1 MLYCNQSLLSSL
13 TIKIRWEKVGY
24 YMRQRDLTK
33 RFTKQEKS
41 WIFYD
46 WANSVY
52 ATNIMAVIF
61 PIYYAS
67 MAGDLGNK
75 WWGIGVSIASLI
87 GAIIAPTL
95 GALADFKGNKKK
107 LLFAFILIGAL
118 STAALAFFDDWK
130 WMLIG
135 YVISHIGFSGS
146 CVFYDSFLTD
156 VTTED
161 RMDRVSSW
169 GYAMGYIGGSTIPF
183 VISIA
188 VMLLNDYNAFSM
200 KFAIL
205 IVTVWWLVFSIPI
218 LKNVKQ
224 VHYVEVPPS
233 ELAKHAFKNLW
244 DTMKRC
250 VNNKGLLIYLIAYFL
265 YIDGVGAVISLAT
278 NYGATLGLGTTGMIL
293 ALLVTQLVAAP
304 CAILF
309 SKLSGKF
316 GAIRMIIAAIAMY
329 FVICG
334 VGFFMG
340 RLVEPY
346 QLDLVSTTRETISA
360 QGVAF
365 ESKEDQKTWETLS
378 RDYVE
383 DARAALSAEDRAAAF
398 DEVTADMVRKASD
411 PAGVSYA
418 FSSDAVRE
426 TAATAIAAVGEEL
439 DVYAQDTQKQA
450 DYNSAK
456 GLATALFWVLAVLVG
471 TVQGGIQALS
481 RSYYGKLVPQARSA
495 EYFGFYDVFGKF
507 ATVIGPLLYAMFYF
521 LTDRASI
528 GILSLLIL
536 FASGGL
542 LLIFGRKELAKTEIE
557 MREANA
563 RMAAQE

>member
-1 MLYCNQSLLSSL
+1 
-13 TIKIRWEKVGY
+13 
-24 YMRQRDLTK
+24 MRQRDPSK

-67 MAGDLGNK
+67 MAGDLGSK
-75 WWGIGVSIASLI
+75 WWGIGVSVASLV
-87 GAIIAPTL
+87 GALIAPTL

-118 STAALAFFDDWK
+118 STAVLAFVSNWK

-146 CVFYDSFLTD
+146 CVFYDSFLPD
-156 VTTED
+156 VTTDE
-161 RMDRVSSW
+161 RMDRVSGW
-169 GYAMGYIGGSTIPF
+169 GYAAGYIGGSTIPF

-188 VMLLNDYNAFSM
+188 VMLLRNYDPIAM

-224 VHYVEVPPS
+224 THYVETPPS
-233 ELAKHAFKNLW
+233 ELAKHAMSNLW

-250 VNNKGLLIYLIAYFL
+250 VSNKGLFIYLIAYFL

-278 NYGATLGLGTTGMIL
+278 NYGATLGLGTTGMIF

-316 GAIRMIIAAIAMY
+316 GAIKMIISAIIMY
-329 FVICG
+329 FIICG

-346 QLDLVSTTRETISA
+346 QLDYVSAARTSIA
-360 QGVAF
+360 VQGVAF
-365 ESKEDQKTWETLS
+365 DNKEDEKAWSGLTVDL
-378 RDYVE
+378 VE
-383 DARAALSAEDRAAAF
+383 DTRDVLSEADRAAAF
-398 DEVTADMVRKASD
+398 DEVVADYIRQAGDATAVNY
-411 PAGVSYA
+411 V
-418 FSSDAVRE
+418 FTSDASRQ
-426 TAATAIAAVGEEL
+426 TAVTALTNIRADL
-439 DVYAQDTQKQA
+439 DVYAADTAKQEA
-450 DYNSAK
+450 YNGARTT
-456 GLATALFWVLAVLVG
+456 ATTLFWVLAALVG

-481 RSYYGKLVPQARSA
+481 RSYYGKLVPQSRSA

-507 ATVIGPLLYAMFYF
+507 ATVIGPLLYSMFYF
-521 LTDRASI
+521 LTDRASV

-536 FASGGL
+536 FGGGGI
-542 LLIFGRKELAKTEIE
+542 LLIAGRKELSKTEKE
-557 MREANA
+557 MRAANA
-563 RMAAQE
+563 VMEAEEA

>member
-1 MLYCNQSLLSSL
+1 
-13 TIKIRWEKVGY
+13 
-24 YMRQRDLTK
+24 MRQRDPNK
-33 RFTKQEKS
+33 RFSLQEKS

-67 MAGDLGNK
+67 MSGDLGNK

-118 STAALAFFDDWK
+118 ATATLAFFDDWK

-156 VTTED
+156 VTTEE

-224 VHYVEVPPS
+224 VHYVETPQS
-233 ELAKHAFKNLW
+233 ELAKHAFRNLW

-250 VNNKGLLIYLIAYFL
+250 VNNKGLFIYLIAYFL

-304 CAILF
+304 CAIFF

-316 GAIRMIIAAIAMY
+316 GAIRMIISAIAMY

-346 QLDLVSTTRETISA
+346 QLDLVNTTRQTIKD
-360 QGVAF
+360 QGVTF
-365 ESKEDQKTWETLS
+365 TSKEDQKAWETLS

-383 DARAALSAEDRAAAF
+383 DMRAALSAEDRVAAF
-398 DEVTADMVRKASD
+398 DEVTAVLANKAQD
-411 PAGVSYA
+411 PAGVSYVFA
-418 FSSDAVRE
+418 SDDSRA
-426 TAATAIAAVGEEL
+426 AATNAIMNVGKEL
-439 DVYAQDTQKQA
+439 DTYAQDAQKQA
-450 DYNSAK
+450 DYNGAK
-456 GLATALFWVLAVLVG
+456 TTATALFWVLAVLVG

-481 RSYYGKLVPQARSA
+481 RSYFGKLVPQKRSA

-521 LTDRASI
+521 MTDRASI

-542 LLIFGRKELAKTEIE
+542 LLIFGRKELAKTEVE

-563 RMAAQE
+563 RMLTGE

>member
-1 MLYCNQSLLSSL
+1 M
-13 TIKIRWEKVGY
+13 WERVSHR
-24 YMRQRDLTK
+24 MRQRDESK
-33 RFTKQEKS
+33 RFTKVEKS

-67 MAGDLGNK
+67 VAGDIGNK

-87 GAIIAPTL
+87 GAVIAPTL
-95 GALADFKGNKKK
+95 GAVADFKGNKKK

-118 STAALAFFDDWK
+118 ATAALAFVGDWK

-156 VTTED
+156 VTTGE

-188 VMLLNDYNAFSM
+188 VMLLRNYDALSM

-224 VHYVEVPPS
+224 VHYVETPPS
-233 ELAKHAFKNLW
+233 ELAKHAFRNLL

-250 VNNKGLLIYLIAYFL
+250 VSNKGLFIYLIAYFL

-316 GAIRMIIAAIAMY
+316 GAIKMIISAIAMY
-329 FVICG
+329 FIICG

-346 QLDLVSTTRETISA
+346 QLDLVDTTRSTISA
-360 QGVAF
+360 QGVVF
-365 ESKEDQKTWETLS
+365 ESKEDQKAWEALAK
-378 RDYVE
+378 DYVE
-383 DARAALSAEDRAAAF
+383 DTRASLSAEDRAAAF
-398 DEVTADMVRKASD
+398 NEVTADYARKAAD

-418 FSSDAVRE
+418 FTGDAARQ
-426 TAATAIAAVGEEL
+426 TAATAIESVGADL
-439 DVYAQDTQKQA
+439 DIYAKDTAKQVA
-450 DYNSAK
+450 YNSAK
-456 GLATALFWVLAVLVG
+456 STATALFWVLAVLVG

-481 RSYYGKLVPQARSA
+481 RSYFGKLVPRTRSA

-521 LTDRASI
+521 MTDRASV
-528 GILSLLIL
+528 GILSLLLL
-536 FASGGL
+536 FGSGGIL
-542 LLIFGRKELAKTEIE
+542 LLAGRKQLAKTEIE

-563 RMAAQE
+563 RMAMTEE

>member
-1 MLYCNQSLLSSL
+1 
-13 TIKIRWEKVGY
+13 
-24 YMRQRDLTK
+24 MRQRDLSK

-67 MAGDLGNK
+67 MAGDIGNK

-87 GAIIAPTL
+87 GAIISPTL

-118 STAALAFFDDWK
+118 STAALAFLDDWK

-156 VTTED
+156 VTTEE

-188 VMLLNDYNAFSM
+188 IMLLNNYNAFSM

-205 IVTVWWLVFSIPI
+205 IVTVWWLIFSIPI

-224 VHYVEVPPS
+224 VHYVETPPG
-233 ELAKHAFKNLW
+233 ELAKHAFRNLW

-250 VNNKGLLIYLIAYFL
+250 VSNKGLFIYLIAYFL

-346 QLDLVSTTRETISA
+346 QLDLVTTTRQTIKDQDVSFA
-360 QGVAF
+360 T
-365 ESKEDQKTWETLS
+365 KEDQKAWETLS

-383 DARAALSAEDRAAAF
+383 KTRAALSAEDRTAAF
-398 DEVTADMVRKASD
+398 DEVTAQLAEKAAD
-411 PAGVSYA
+411 PAGVNYV
-418 FSSDAVRE
+418 FSSDDSRD
-426 TAATAIAAVGEEL
+426 IAANAIMNVGKEL
-439 DVYAQDTQKQA
+439 DEYAKDTQKQA
-450 DYNSAK
+450 DYNEAK
-456 GLATALFWVLAVLVG
+456 ATATALFWVLAVLVG

-481 RSYYGKLVPQARSA
+481 RSYFGKLVPQTRSA

-528 GILSLLIL
+528 GILSLLLL

>member
-1 MLYCNQSLLSSL
+1 
-13 TIKIRWEKVGY
+13 
-24 YMRQRDLTK
+24 MRQRDESK

-67 MAGDLGNK
+67 VAGDLGTK
-75 WWGIGVSIASLI
+75 WWGIGVSVASLI
-87 GAIIAPTL
+87 GAVLAPTL
-95 GALADFKGNKKK
+95 GAVADFKGNKKK

-118 STAALAFFDDWK
+118 STAVLAFVSDWK

-156 VTTED
+156 VTTDE

-169 GYAMGYIGGSTIPF
+169 GYAAGYIGGSTIPF

-188 VMLLNDYNAFSM
+188 VMLLRNYDPIAM

-218 LKNVKQ
+218 LKNVEQK
-224 VHYVEVPPS
+224 HYVETPPS
-233 ELAKHAFKNLW
+233 ELAKHAFSNLW

-250 VNNKGLLIYLIAYFL
+250 VSNKGLFIYLIAYFL

-278 NYGATLGLGTTGMIL
+278 NYGATLGLGTTGMIF
-293 ALLVTQLVAAP
+293 ALLLTQLVAVP
-304 CAILF
+304 FSILF

-316 GAIRMIIAAIAMY
+316 GAIKMIIAAIAMY

-346 QLDLVSTTRETISA
+346 QLDLVSATRASIAEEK
-360 QGVAF
+360 VAF
-365 ESKEDQKTWETLS
+365 TDKADQRAWETLTGDLVENA
-378 RDYVE
+378 RDS
-383 DARAALSAEDRAAAF
+383 LSAEDRAAAF
-398 DEVTADMVRKASD
+398 DEVVADLTRKAED
-411 PAGVSYA
+411 PSGVVYA
-418 FSSDAVRE
+418 FASDQSRLGAS
-426 TAATAIAAVGEEL
+426 AALANIGADL
-439 DVYAQDTQKQA
+439 DVYAQDTDKISGYTA
-450 DYNSAK
+450 AR
-456 GLATALFWVLAVLVG
+456 GAATVLFWVLAGLVG

-481 RSYYGKLVPQARSA
+481 RSYFGKLVPQTRSA

-507 ATVIGPLLYAMFYF
+507 ATVIGPLLYAMFYM
-521 LTDRASI
+521 LTDRASV

-536 FASGGL
+536 FGGGGL
-542 LLIFGRKELAKTEIE
+542 LLISGRKELAKTEIE
-557 MREANA
+557 MRRANGA
-563 RMAAQE
+563 ISDES

>member
-1 MLYCNQSLLSSL
+1 
-13 TIKIRWEKVGY
+13 
-24 YMRQRDLTK
+24 MRQRDESK
-33 RFTKQEKS
+33 RFTKVEKS

-67 MAGDLGNK
+67 VAGDIGNK

-87 GAIIAPTL
+87 GAVIAPTL
-95 GALADFKGNKKK
+95 GAVADFKGNKKK

-118 STAALAFFDDWK
+118 ATAALAFVGDWK

-188 VMLLNDYNAFSM
+188 VMLLRNYDALSM

-205 IVTVWWLVFSIPI
+205 IVTLWWLLFSIPI

-224 VHYVEVPPS
+224 VHYVETPPS
-233 ELAKHAFKNLW
+233 ELAKHAFKNLLE
-244 DTMKRC
+244 TMKRC
-250 VNNKGLLIYLIAYFL
+250 VSNKGLFIYLIAYFL

-316 GAIRMIIAAIAMY
+316 GAIKMIIAAIAMY

-340 RLVEPY
+340 RIVEPF
-346 QLDLVSTTRETISA
+346 QLDAVAATRSAISA

-365 ESKEDQKTWETLS
+365 ESKEDQKAWEALAK
-378 RDYVE
+378 DYVE
-383 DARAALSAEDRAAAF
+383 DTRASLSAEDRAAAF
-398 DEVTADMVRKASD
+398 DEVTADYARKAAD
-411 PAGVSYA
+411 PTNVSYA
-418 FSSDAVRE
+418 FTGDPARQTAV
-426 TAATAIAAVGEEL
+426 TAIESVGADL
-439 DVYAQDTQKQA
+439 DVYAQDTAKQDA
-450 DYNSAK
+450 YNGAK
-456 GLATALFWVLAVLVG
+456 SIATALFWVLAVLVG

-481 RSYYGKLVPQARSA
+481 RSYFGKLVPQTRSA

-521 LTDRASI
+521 MTDRASV
-528 GILSLLIL
+528 GILSLLLL
-536 FASGGL
+536 FGSGGIL
-542 LLIFGRKELAKTEIE
+542 LLAGRKQLAKTEIE
-557 MREANA
+557 MHEANA
-563 RMAAQE
+563 RMTASEE

>member
-1 MLYCNQSLLSSL
+1 
-13 TIKIRWEKVGY
+13 
-24 YMRQRDLTK
+24 MRQRDLSK

-67 MAGDLGNK
+67 QAGDIGNK
-75 WWGIGVSIASLI
+75 WWGIGVSLASLI
-87 GAIIAPTL
+87 GAVIAPTL
-95 GALADFKGNKKK
+95 GAVADFKGNKKK

-118 STAALAFFDDWK
+118 ATAALAFLDDWK

-156 VTTED
+156 VTTEE

-188 VMLLNDYNAFSM
+188 VMLLRNYDPFAM

-205 IVTVWWLVFSIPI
+205 IVTVWWLLFSIPI

-224 VHYVEVPPS
+224 VHYVETPPG
-233 ELAKHAFKNLW
+233 ELAKHAFRNLW

-250 VNNKGLLIYLIAYFL
+250 VSNRGLFIYLIAYFL

-278 NYGATLGLGTTGMIL
+278 NYGATLGLGTTGMIF

-316 GAIRMIIAAIAMY
+316 GAIKMIIAAIAMY

-340 RLVEPY
+340 RIVEPY
-346 QLDLVSTTRETISA
+346 QLDAVAETRHAIRM

-365 ESKEDQKTWETLS
+365 QSEEDQKVWDTIKK
-378 RDYVE
+378 DYVE
-383 DARAALSAEDRAAAF
+383 DIRATLSAEDR
-398 DEVTADMVRKASD
+398 VTAFETVKTEYIGKIGDSETYFYRFSDGAASTT
-411 PAGVSYA
+411 AG
-418 FSSDAVRE
+418 
-426 TAATAIAAVGEEL
+426 AAINMIG
-439 DVYAQDTQKQA
+439 DSMIPYAQDTQKQI
-450 DYNSAK
+450 DYNGAK
-456 GLATALFWVLAVLVG
+456 ATATTLFWVLAVLVG

-481 RSYYGKLVPQARSA
+481 RSYFGKLVPQTRSA

-528 GILSLLIL
+528 GILSLLLL

-542 LLIFGRKELAKTEIE
+542 LLLFGRKQLAKTEIE
-557 MREANA
+557 MRAANA
-563 RMAAQE
+563 RMQAQE

>member
-1 MLYCNQSLLSSL
+1 
-13 TIKIRWEKVGY
+13 
-24 YMRQRDLTK
+24 MRQRDESK
-33 RFTKQEKS
+33 RFTKVEKS

-75 WWGIGVSIASLI
+75 WWGIGVSLASLI
-87 GAIIAPTL
+87 GAIISPTL

-118 STAALAFFDDWK
+118 STAVLAFVSDWK

-156 VTTED
+156 VTTEE

-188 VMLLNDYNAFSM
+188 VMLLNNYSPFSM

-224 VHYVEVPPS
+224 THYVETPQS
-233 ELAKHAFKNLW
+233 ELAKHAFRNLW

-250 VNNKGLLIYLIAYFL
+250 VNNKGLFIYLIAYFL

-278 NYGATLGLGTTGMIL
+278 NYGATLGLGTTGMIF

-304 CAILF
+304 CAIFF

-316 GAIRMIIAAIAMY
+316 GAIKMIIAAIAMY

-340 RLVEPY
+340 RIVEPY
-346 QLDLVSTTRETISA
+346 QLDLVNTTRQSITA
-360 QGVAF
+360 QGVVF
-365 ESKEDQKTWETLS
+365 ENKEDQKAWEALTK
-378 RDYVE
+378 DYVE
-383 DARAALSAEDRAAAF
+383 NARESLSEADRAAAF
-398 DEVTADMVRKASD
+398 TTVTNELAEKAVD
-411 PAGVSYA
+411 PAGVSYSFA
-418 FSSDAVRE
+418 SDGSRD
-426 TAATAIAAVGEEL
+426 IAANAIMNVGKDL
-439 DVYAQDTQKQA
+439 AVYAKDTQKQT
-450 DYNSAK
+450 DYDAAK
-456 GLATALFWVLAVLVG
+456 KTATALFWVLAVLVG

-481 RSYYGKLVPQARSA
+481 RSYFGKLVPQSRSA

-507 ATVIGPLLYAMFYF
+507 ATVIGPLLYAMFYM

-542 LLIFGRKELAKTEIE
+542 LLIFGRKELAKTEVE

>member
-1 MLYCNQSLLSSL
+1 
-13 TIKIRWEKVGY
+13 
-24 YMRQRDLTK
+24 MRQRDLSK

-67 MAGDLGNK
+67 MSGDLGNK

-118 STAALAFFDDWK
+118 ATATLAFFDDWK

-156 VTTED
+156 VTTEE

-188 VMLLNDYNAFSM
+188 VMLLNNYNAFSM

-224 VHYVEVPPS
+224 VHYVETPPS
-233 ELAKHAFKNLW
+233 ELAKHAFRNLW

-250 VNNKGLLIYLIAYFL
+250 VNNKGLFIYLIAYFL

-316 GAIRMIIAAIAMY
+316 GAIRMIIVAIAMY

-346 QLDLVSTTRETISA
+346 QLDLVTTTRQTIKD
-360 QGVAF
+360 QGVTF
-365 ESKEDQKTWETLS
+365 TSKEDQKAWETLS

-383 DARAALSAEDRAAAF
+383 DMRAALSAEDRVAAF
-398 DEVTADMVRKASD
+398 DEVTAVLANKAQD
-411 PAGVSYA
+411 RAGVSYVFA
-418 FSSDAVRE
+418 SDDSR
-426 TAATAIAAVGEEL
+426 ATATNAIMNVGKEL
-439 DVYAQDTQKQA
+439 DTYAQDAQKQA
-450 DYNSAK
+450 DYNGAK
-456 GLATALFWVLAVLVG
+456 TTATALFWVLAVLVG

-481 RSYYGKLVPQARSA
+481 RSYFGKLVPQKRSA

-521 LTDRASI
+521 MTDRASI
-528 GILSLLIL
+528 GILSLLLL
-536 FASGGL
+536 FAAGGL
-542 LLIFGRKELAKTEIE
+542 LLILGRKELAKTEVE

-563 RMAAQE
+563 RMLTEE

>member
-1 MLYCNQSLLSSL
+1 
-13 TIKIRWEKVGY
+13 
-24 YMRQRDLTK
+24 MRQRDLSK

-67 MAGDLGNK
+67 MSGDLGNK
-75 WWGIGVSIASLI
+75 WWGIGVSVASLV
-87 GAIIAPTL
+87 GALIAPTR
-95 GALADFKGNKKK
+95 GAIADFKGNKKK

-188 VMLLNDYNAFSM
+188 VMLLNNYNAFSM

-205 IVTVWWLVFSIPI
+205 IVTVWWLLFSIPI

-233 ELAKHAFKNLW
+233 ELAKHAFSNLW

-250 VNNKGLLIYLIAYFL
+250 VNNKGLFIYLIAYFL

-316 GAIRMIIAAIAMY
+316 GAIRMIIVAIAMY

-340 RLVEPY
+340 RLVEPF
-346 QLDLVSTTRETISA
+346 QLDLVTTTRQSISA

-365 ESKEDQKTWETLS
+365 ETKEDKKAWETLS

-383 DARAALSAEDRAAAF
+383 DTRAALSAEDRVAAF
-398 DEVTADMVRKASD
+398 DEVTADLSAKAAD
-411 PAGVSYA
+411 PAGVSYT
-418 FSSDAVRE
+418 FTSDAAR
-426 TAATAIAAVGEEL
+426 ASASSAILSVGKEL
-439 DVYAQDTQKQA
+439 DTYAKDAQKQA
-450 DYNSAK
+450 DYNGAK
-456 GLATALFWVLAVLVG
+456 GTATALFWVLAVLVG

-481 RSYYGKLVPQARSA
+481 RSYYGKLVPLARSA

-528 GILSLLIL
+528 GILSLLLL

-542 LLIFGRKELAKTEIE
+542 LLILGRKELAKTEVE

-563 RMAAQE
+563 RIAAQENATLTEIS

>member
-1 MLYCNQSLLSSL
+1 
-13 TIKIRWEKVGY
+13 
-24 YMRQRDLTK
+24 MRQRDESK
-33 RFTKQEKS
+33 RFTKVEKS

-67 MAGDLGNK
+67 VAGDAGNK

-87 GAIIAPTL
+87 GAIISPTL
-95 GALADFKGNKKK
+95 GAVADFKGNKKK

-118 STAALAFFDDWK
+118 STAVLAFVGDWK

-156 VTTED
+156 VTTEE

-188 VMLLNDYNAFSM
+188 VMLLRNYDALSM

-205 IVTVWWLVFSIPI
+205 IVTVWWLIFSIPI

-224 VHYVEVPPS
+224 VHYVETPPG
-233 ELAKHAFKNLW
+233 ELAKHAFSNLW

-250 VNNKGLLIYLIAYFL
+250 VSNKGLFIYLIAYFL

-278 NYGATLGLGTTGMIL
+278 NYGATLGLGTTGMIF
-293 ALLVTQLVAAP
+293 ALLLTQLVAAP

-316 GAIRMIIAAIAMY
+316 GAIKMIIAAIAMY

-340 RLVEPY
+340 RIVEPY
-346 QLDLVSTTRETISA
+346 QLDAVEATRYAIKS
-360 QGVAF
+360 QGIAF
-365 ESKEDQKTWETLS
+365 QSDADQKLWDTVNK
-378 RDYVE
+378 DYVE
-383 DARAALSAEDRAAAF
+383 DIRASLSEEDRVDAFEAVTQDYYEKIGYSADSVYVFSGEPSSTSAKAAIDMIGQSLIPYAED
-398 DEVTADMVRKASD
+398 TAKQVA
-411 PAGVSYA
+411 YN
-418 FSSDAVRE
+418 
-426 TAATAIAAVGEEL
+426 TAKSTAT
-439 DVYAQDTQKQA
+439 T
-450 DYNSAK
+450 
-456 GLATALFWVLAVLVG
+456 LFWVLAFLVG

-481 RSYYGKLVPQARSA
+481 RSYFGKLVPQTRSA

-507 ATVIGPLLYAMFYF
+507 ATVIGPLLYAMFYM

-536 FASGGL
+536 FGSGGL
-542 LLIFGRKELAKTEIE
+542 LLLTGRKQLAQTEIE

-563 RMAAQE
+563 RMNAVEEA

>member
-1 MLYCNQSLLSSL
+1 
-13 TIKIRWEKVGY
+13 
-24 YMRQRDLTK
+24 MRQRDPNK
-33 RFTKQEKS
+33 RFTLQEKS

-67 MAGDLGNK
+67 VAGDAGNK

-118 STAALAFFDDWK
+118 STAVLAFVGDWK

-188 VMLLNDYNAFSM
+188 IMLLNNYNAFSM

-205 IVTVWWLVFSIPI
+205 IVTVWWLIFSIPI

-224 VHYVEVPPS
+224 VHYVETPQN
-233 ELAKHAFKNLW
+233 ELAKHAFRNLW

-250 VNNKGLLIYLIAYFL
+250 VNNKGLFIYLIAYFL

-346 QLDLVSTTRETISA
+346 QLDLVTTTRNTI
-360 QGVAF
+360 
-365 ESKEDQKTWETLS
+365 KEQDVTFANADDQKAWTELS

-383 DARAALSAEDRAAAF
+383 DTRAALSAEDRTAAF
-398 DEVTADMVRKASD
+398 DEVTADLVRKASD

-418 FSSDAVRE
+418 FSGDAART
-426 TAATAIAAVGEEL
+426 TAATAIESVGTKLE
-439 DVYAQDTQKQA
+439 VYAKDTQKQT
-450 DYNSAK
+450 DYNAAK
-456 GLATALFWVLAVLVG
+456 GTATILFWVVAVLVG

-481 RSYYGKLVPQARSA
+481 RSYFGKLVPQKRSA

-507 ATVIGPLLYAMFYF
+507 ATVIGPLLYAMFYM

-528 GILSLLIL
+528 GILSLLLL

-542 LLIFGRKELAKTEIE
+542 LLIFGRKELEKTEIE
-557 MREANA
+557 MRQANA
-563 RMAAQE
+563 RMQAEE

>member
-1 MLYCNQSLLSSL
+1 
-13 TIKIRWEKVGY
+13 
-24 YMRQRDLTK
+24 MRQRDPSK
-33 RFTKQEKS
+33 RFTKQETS

-67 MAGDLGNK
+67 VAGDLGSK
-75 WWGIGVSIASLI
+75 WWGIGVSVASLI
-87 GAIIAPTL
+87 GALIARTL
-95 GALADFKGNKKK
+95 GAVADFKGNKKK

-118 STAALAFFDDWK
+118 STAVLAFVSTWQ
-130 WMLIG
+130 WMLVG

-156 VTTED
+156 VTTDE
-161 RMDRVSSW
+161 RMDRVSGW
-169 GYAMGYIGGSTIPF
+169 GYAAGYIGGSTIPF
-183 VISIA
+183 VMSIA
-188 VMLLNDYNAFSM
+188 VMLLRNYDALSM

-205 IVTVWWLVFSIPI
+205 IVTVWWLLFSIPI

-224 VHYVEVPPS
+224 THYVETPPN
-233 ELAKHAFKNLW
+233 ELAKHALSNLV

-250 VNNKGLLIYLIAYFL
+250 VSNKGLLIYLIAYFL

-309 SKLSGKF
+309 SKLSDKF
-316 GAIRMIIAAIAMY
+316 GPIKMIISAIIIY
-329 FVICG
+329 FCICG

-346 QLDLVSTTRETISA
+346 QLDYVSAARASIAVQDVSFA
-360 QGVAF
+360 D
-365 ESKEDQKTWETLS
+365 KEDEKIWGDLS
-378 RDYVE
+378 VDLVEATRDE
-383 DARAALSAEDRAAAF
+383 LAAEDRAAAF
-398 DEVTADMVRKASD
+398 DGVVKDYIRQAGEADSVNYPFASEASRQTAV
-411 PAGVSYA
+411 
-418 FSSDAVRE
+418 
-426 TAATAIAAVGEEL
+426 AALTAVGKDL
-439 DVYAQDTQKQA
+439 DVYAADTAKQDA
-450 DYNSAK
+450 YNAARTA
-456 GLATALFWVLAVLVG
+456 ATTLFWVLAALVG

-481 RSYYGKLVPQARSA
+481 RSYYGKLVPQTRSA

-507 ATVIGPLLYAMFYF
+507 ATVIGPLLYSMFYF
-521 LTDRASI
+521 LTDRASV
-528 GILSLLIL
+528 GILSLLLL
-536 FASGGL
+536 FGSGGI
-542 LLIFGRKELAKTEIE
+542 LLIAGRKELSKTERE
-557 MREANA
+557 MRAANA
-563 RMAAQE
+563 MMEELEPIAEE

>member
-1 MLYCNQSLLSSL
+1 
-13 TIKIRWEKVGY
+13 
-24 YMRQRDLTK
+24 MRQRDESK

-67 MAGDLGNK
+67 VAGDLGNK
-75 WWGIGVSIASLI
+75 WWGIGVSLASLI
-87 GAIIAPTL
+87 GAIISPTL
-95 GALADFKGNKKK
+95 GAVADFKGNKKK

-118 STAALAFFDDWK
+118 ATAVLAFVGDWK

-188 VMLLNDYNAFSM
+188 VMLLRNYDPFAM

-218 LKNVKQ
+218 LKNVEQK
-224 VHYVEVPPS
+224 HYVETPPS
-233 ELAKHAFKNLW
+233 ELAKHAFSNLW

-250 VNNKGLLIYLIAYFL
+250 VSNKGLFIYLIAYFL

-278 NYGATLGLGTTGMIL
+278 NYGATLGLGTTGMIF

-316 GAIRMIIAAIAMY
+316 GAIKMIISAIAMY

-346 QLDLVSTTRETISA
+346 QLDLVDTTRSAISA
-360 QGVAF
+360 QGVVF
-365 ESKEDQKTWETLS
+365 ESKEDQKAWETLS

-383 DARAALSAEDRAAAF
+383 DTRASLSAEDRTAAF
-398 DEVTADMVRKASD
+398 DEVTADLAQKAAD
-411 PAGVSYA
+411 PAGVSYV
-418 FSSDAVRE
+418 FSSDASR
-426 TAATAIAAVGEEL
+426 TAAASAIEAVGQEL
-439 DVYAQDTQKQA
+439 DVYAQDTQKQT
-450 DYNSAK
+450 DYNVAK
-456 GLATALFWVLAVLVG
+456 TTATTLFWVLAVLVG

-481 RSYYGKLVPQARSA
+481 RSYFGKLVPQSRSA

-507 ATVIGPLLYAMFYF
+507 ATVIGPLLYAMFYM
-521 LTDRASI
+521 LTDRASV
-528 GILSLLIL
+528 GILSLILL
-536 FASGGL
+536 FAAGGL
-542 LLIFGRKELAKTEIE
+542 LLILGRKELDKTEIE

>member
-1 MLYCNQSLLSSL
+1 
-13 TIKIRWEKVGY
+13 
-24 YMRQRDLTK
+24 MRQRDESK
-33 RFTKQEKS
+33 RFTKVEKS

-67 MAGDLGNK
+67 MAGDIGNK
-75 WWGIGVSIASLI
+75 WWGIGVSLASLI
-87 GAIIAPTL
+87 GAIISPTL
-95 GALADFKGNKKK
+95 GAVADFKGNKKK

-118 STAALAFFDDWK
+118 ATAVLAFVADWK

-188 VMLLNDYNAFSM
+188 VMLLRNYDALSM

-205 IVTVWWLVFSIPI
+205 IVTVWWLLFSIPI

-224 VHYVEVPPS
+224 VHYVETPPS
-233 ELAKHAFKNLW
+233 ELAKHAFSNLW

-250 VNNKGLLIYLIAYFL
+250 VSNKGLFIYLIAYFL

-304 CAILF
+304 CAIFF
-309 SKLSGKF
+309 SKLSDKF
-316 GAIRMIIAAIAMY
+316 GAIRMIIVAIAVY

-340 RLVEPY
+340 RIVEPY
-346 QLDLVSTTRETISA
+346 QLDLVDSTRTNIAA
-360 QGVAF
+360 QGVVF
-365 ESKEDQKTWETLS
+365 ENKEDEKAWDTIKK
-378 RDYVE
+378 DYVE
-383 DARAALSAEDRAAAF
+383 DIRATLAEEDRVAAF
-398 DEVTADMVRKASD
+398 ETVTASYEEKIGDTAEHIYRFSNQDAAS
-411 PAGVSYA
+411 
-418 FSSDAVRE
+418 
-426 TAATAIAAVGEEL
+426 AATAAIGAVGDSL
-439 DVYAQDTQKQA
+439 IPYAQDTARQVA
-450 DYNSAK
+450 YNGAK
-456 GLATALFWVLAVLVG
+456 TTATTLFWVLAVLVG

-481 RSYYGKLVPQARSA
+481 RSYFGKLVPQKRSA

-521 LTDRASI
+521 MTDRASV
-528 GILSLLIL
+528 GILSLLLL
-536 FASGGL
+536 FGAGGIL
-542 LLIFGRKELAKTEIE
+542 LLTGRKELAKTERE

-563 RMAAQE
+563 RMAAAEH

>member
-1 MLYCNQSLLSSL
+1 
-13 TIKIRWEKVGY
+13 
-24 YMRQRDLTK
+24 MRKRDESK
-33 RFTKQEKS
+33 RFTKVEKS

-67 MAGDLGNK
+67 QAGDIGNK
-75 WWGIGVSIASLI
+75 WWGIGVAIASLV
-87 GAIIAPTL
+87 GAVIAPTL
-95 GALADFKGNKKK
+95 GAVADFKGNKKK
-107 LLFAFILIGAL
+107 LLFAFILISAL
-118 STAALAFFDDWK
+118 STAVLAFVGDWK

-188 VMLLNDYNAFSM
+188 VMLLNDYSAFSM

-224 VHYVEVPPS
+224 VHYVETPPG
-233 ELAKHAFKNLW
+233 ELAKHAFSNLL

-250 VNNKGLLIYLIAYFL
+250 VSNKGLFIYLIAYFL

-316 GAIRMIIAAIAMY
+316 GAIKMIISAIAVY

-340 RLVEPY
+340 RIVEPY
-346 QLDLVSTTRETISA
+346 QLDAVEATRYAIKS

-365 ESKEDQKTWETLS
+365 QSDEDQKVWDTIKK
-378 RDYVE
+378 DYVE
-383 DARAALSAEDRAAAF
+383 DIRATLAEEDRVAAFETVTVGFKEKIGTSTDVLYRFSGEPGSTTARAAIGMIGDSLI
-398 DEVTADMVRKASD
+398 
-411 PAGVSYA
+411 P
-418 FSSDAVRE
+418 
-426 TAATAIAAVGEEL
+426 
-439 DVYAQDTQKQA
+439 YAQDTQKQTA
-450 DYNSAK
+450 YNEAK
-456 GLATALFWVLAVLVG
+456 GTATALFWVLAVLVG

-481 RSYYGKLVPQARSA
+481 RSYYGKLVPQKRSA

-521 LTDRASI
+521 TTDRASV
-528 GILSLLIL
+528 GILSLLLL
-536 FASGGL
+536 FGSGGL
-542 LLIFGRKELAKTEIE
+542 LLLFGRKELVKTEIQ

-563 RMAAQE
+563 RMAAAEHE

>member
-1 MLYCNQSLLSSL
+1 
-13 TIKIRWEKVGY
+13 
-24 YMRQRDLTK
+24 MRQRDESK
-33 RFTKQEKS
+33 RFTKVEKS

-75 WWGIGVSIASLI
+75 WWGIGVSLASLI
-87 GAIIAPTL
+87 GAFIAPTL

-107 LLFAFILIGAL
+107 LLFAFILIGTL
-118 STAALAFFDDWK
+118 STAALAFFEDWK

-188 VMLLNDYNAFSM
+188 VMLLRNYDPIAM

-224 VHYVEVPPS
+224 VHYVETPPS
-233 ELAKHAFKNLW
+233 ELAKHAFRNLW

-250 VNNKGLLIYLIAYFL
+250 VNNRGLFIYLIAYFL

-278 NYGATLGLGTTGMIL
+278 NYGATLGLGTTGMIF
-293 ALLVTQLVAAP
+293 ALLLTQLVAAP

-316 GAIRMIIAAIAMY
+316 GAIRMIIAAIAVY

-346 QLDLVSTTRETISA
+346 QLDLVDTTRSSIAAEGVVYET
-360 QGVAF
+360 
-365 ESKEDQKTWETLS
+365 KEDQKAWEALQ
-378 RDYVE
+378 RDFVE
-383 DARAALSAEDRAAAF
+383 DTRAALSAEDRAAAF
-398 DEVTADMVRKASD
+398 DEAVADSVRKAGD

-418 FSSDAVRE
+418 FSGDAART
-426 TAATAIAAVGEEL
+426 TAVAAIESVGTRL
-439 DVYAQDTQKQA
+439 LAYAKDTQKQVN
-450 DYNSAK
+450 YNSAK
-456 GLATALFWVLAVLVG
+456 QTATTLFWVLAVLVG

-481 RSYYGKLVPQARSA
+481 RSYYGKLVPRSRSA

-507 ATVIGPLLYAMFYF
+507 ATVIGPLLYAMFYM

-528 GILSLLIL
+528 GILSLLLL
-536 FASGGL
+536 FAGGGL
-542 LLIFGRKELAKTEIE
+542 LLIFGRKELVKTEQE

-563 RMAAQE
+563 RLEAEQ

>member
-1 MLYCNQSLLSSL
+1 
-13 TIKIRWEKVGY
+13 
-24 YMRQRDLTK
+24 MRQRDESN

-67 MAGDLGNK
+67 VAGDLGTK
-75 WWGIGVSIASLI
+75 WWGIGVSLASLI
-87 GAIIAPTL
+87 GAILAPTL
-95 GALADFKGNKKK
+95 GAVADFKGNKKK

-118 STAALAFFDDWK
+118 STAVLAFVSDWK

-156 VTTED
+156 VTTDE

-169 GYAMGYIGGSTIPF
+169 GYAAGYIGGSTIPF

-188 VMLLNDYNAFSM
+188 VMLLRNYDPFAM

-205 IVTVWWLVFSIPI
+205 IVTVWWLLFSIPI
-218 LKNVKQ
+218 LKNVEQK
-224 VHYVEVPPS
+224 HYVETPPS
-233 ELAKHAFKNLW
+233 ELAKHAFSNLL

-250 VNNKGLLIYLIAYFL
+250 VSNKGLFIYLIAYFL

-278 NYGATLGLGTTGMIL
+278 NYGATLGLGTTGMIF
-293 ALLVTQLVAAP
+293 ALLLTQLVAVP
-304 CAILF
+304 FSILF
-309 SKLSGKF
+309 SKFSGKF
-316 GAIRMIIAAIAMY
+316 GAIKMIIAAIAMY

-346 QLDLVSTTRETISA
+346 QLDLVSATRVSIAEEK
-360 QGVAF
+360 VAF
-365 ESKEDQKTWETLS
+365 ADKEDQRAWESLTGDLVENA
-378 RDYVE
+378 RDS
-383 DARAALSAEDRAAAF
+383 LSAEDRTAAF
-398 DEVTADMVRKASD
+398 DEVVADLTRKAED
-411 PAGVSYA
+411 PSGVVYA
-418 FSSDAVRE
+418 FTSDQSRQSASNALANIGVDLDAYAKDAVKITGYTSARK
-426 TAATAIAAVGEEL
+426 AATI
-439 DVYAQDTQKQA
+439 
-450 DYNSAK
+450 
-456 GLATALFWVLAVLVG
+456 LFWVLAGLVG

-481 RSYYGKLVPQARSA
+481 RSYFGKLVPQARSA

-507 ATVIGPLLYAMFYF
+507 ATVIGPLLYAMFYM
-521 LTDRASI
+521 LTDRASV

-536 FASGGL
+536 FGGGGL
-542 LLIFGRKELAKTEIE
+542 LLILGRKELAKTEIE
-557 MREANA
+557 MRRNNGAISGDS
-563 RMAAQE
+563 

>member
-1 MLYCNQSLLSSL
+1 
-13 TIKIRWEKVGY
+13 
-24 YMRQRDLTK
+24 MRQRDLTK
-33 RFTKQEKS
+33 RFTKVEKS

-61 PIYYAS
+61 PIYYAGI
-67 MAGDLGNK
+67 AGDLGNK
-75 WWGIGVSIASLI
+75 WWGIGVSLASLI
-87 GAIIAPTL
+87 GAIISPTL

-118 STAALAFFDDWK
+118 STAVLAFVSDWK

-156 VTTED
+156 VTTEE

-188 VMLLNDYNAFSM
+188 VMLLSHYSAFSM

-224 VHYVEVPPS
+224 THYVETPQG
-233 ELAKHAFKNLW
+233 ELAKHAFRNLW

-250 VNNKGLLIYLIAYFL
+250 VNNKGLFIYLIAYFL

-278 NYGATLGLGTTGMIL
+278 NYGATLGLGTTGMIF

-316 GAIRMIIAAIAMY
+316 GAIKMIIAAIAMY

-340 RLVEPY
+340 RIVEPY
-346 QLDLVSTTRETISA
+346 QLDLVNTTRQSISA
-360 QGVAF
+360 QGVVF
-365 ESKEDQKTWETLS
+365 DNKEDQKAWEALS
-378 RDYVE
+378 KDYVE
-383 DARAALSAEDRAAAF
+383 NTRKSLSEADRLTAFSTVTNKLAE
-398 DEVTADMVRKASD
+398 KAVDS
-411 PAGVSYA
+411 AGVSYSFA
-418 FSSDAVRE
+418 SDGSRD
-426 TAATAIAAVGEEL
+426 IAANAIMNVGKDL
-439 DVYAQDTQKQA
+439 AVYAKDTQKQT
-450 DYNSAK
+450 DYNAAK
-456 GLATALFWVLAVLVG
+456 STATILFWVLAVLVG

-481 RSYYGKLVPQARSA
+481 RSYFGKLVPQTRSA

-507 ATVIGPLLYAMFYF
+507 ATVIGPLLYAMFYM

-542 LLIFGRKELAKTEIE
+542 LLIFGRKELAKTEVE

>member
-1 MLYCNQSLLSSL
+1 
-13 TIKIRWEKVGY
+13 
-24 YMRQRDLTK
+24 MRQRDLSK

-67 MAGDLGNK
+67 VAGDLGNK

-87 GAIIAPTL
+87 GAVIAPTL

-107 LLFAFILIGAL
+107 LLFAFILIGTLA
-118 STAALAFFDDWK
+118 TAVLAFVGDWK

-156 VTTED
+156 VTTEE

-188 VMLLNDYNAFSM
+188 VMLLNNYNAFSM

-224 VHYVEVPPS
+224 VHYVETPPG
-233 ELAKHAFKNLW
+233 ELAKHAFRNLW

-250 VNNKGLLIYLIAYFL
+250 VNNKGLFIYLIAYFL

-278 NYGATLGLGTTGMIL
+278 NYGATLGLGTTGMIM

-304 CAILF
+304 CAIFF

-346 QLDLVSTTRETISA
+346 QLDLVDTTRQTISE

-365 ESKEDQKTWETLS
+365 ESKEDRKAWEALS

-383 DARAALSAEDRAAAF
+383 DARAALSAEDRVAAF
-398 DEVTADMVRKASD
+398 DEVTADLVRKAED

-418 FSSDAVRE
+418 FSGDAART
-426 TAATAIAAVGEEL
+426 TAATAIQAVSKEL
-439 DVYAQDTQKQA
+439 DVYAQDAQKQA
-450 DYNSAK
+450 DYNGAK
-456 GLATALFWVLAVLVG
+456 NFATALFWVLAVLVG

-481 RSYYGKLVPQARSA
+481 RSYFGKLVPQTRSA

-521 LTDRASI
+521 MTDRASV
-528 GILSLLIL
+528 GILSLLLL

-542 LLIFGRKELAKTEIE
+542 LLILGRKELAKTEIE

-563 RMAAQE
+563 RMLAEE

>member
-1 MLYCNQSLLSSL
+1 
-13 TIKIRWEKVGY
+13 
-24 YMRQRDLTK
+24 
-33 RFTKQEKS
+33 
-41 WIFYD
+41 
-46 WANSVY
+46 
-52 ATNIMAVIF
+52 
-61 PIYYAS
+61 
-67 MAGDLGNK
+67 
-75 WWGIGVSIASLI
+75 
-87 GAIIAPTL
+87 
-95 GALADFKGNKKK
+95 
-107 LLFAFILIGAL
+107 
-118 STAALAFFDDWK
+118 
-130 WMLIG
+130 
-135 YVISHIGFSGS
+135 
-146 CVFYDSFLTD
+146 
-156 VTTED
+156 
-161 RMDRVSSW
+161 MDRVSSW

-188 VMLLNDYNAFSM
+188 VMLLNNYNAFSM

-224 VHYVEVPPS
+224 VHYVETPPS
-233 ELAKHAFKNLW
+233 ELAKHAFRNLW

-250 VNNKGLLIYLIAYFL
+250 VNNKGLFIYLIAYFL

-316 GAIRMIIAAIAMY
+316 GAIRMIIVAIAMY

-346 QLDLVSTTRETISA
+346 QLDLVTTTRQTIKD
-360 QGVAF
+360 QGVTF
-365 ESKEDQKTWETLS
+365 TSKEDQKAWETLS

-383 DARAALSAEDRAAAF
+383 DMRAALSAEDRVAAF
-398 DEVTADMVRKASD
+398 DEVTAVLANKAQD
-411 PAGVSYA
+411 RAGVSYVFA
-418 FSSDAVRE
+418 SDDSR
-426 TAATAIAAVGEEL
+426 ATATNAIMNVGKEL
-439 DVYAQDTQKQA
+439 DTYAQDAQKQA
-450 DYNSAK
+450 DYNGAK
-456 GLATALFWVLAVLVG
+456 TTATALFWVLAVLVG

-481 RSYYGKLVPQARSA
+481 RSYFGKLVPQKRSA

-521 LTDRASI
+521 MTDRASI
-528 GILSLLIL
+528 GILSLLLL
-536 FASGGL
+536 FAAGGL
-542 LLIFGRKELAKTEIE
+542 LLILGRKELAKTEVE

-563 RMAAQE
+563 RMLTEE

>member
-1 MLYCNQSLLSSL
+1 
-13 TIKIRWEKVGY
+13 
-24 YMRQRDLTK
+24 MRQRDLSK

-67 MAGDLGNK
+67 QAGDLGNK

-87 GAIIAPTL
+87 GAFIAPTL

-118 STAALAFFDDWK
+118 STAALAFVGDWK

-188 VMLLNDYNAFSM
+188 VMLLNDYSAFSM

-224 VHYVEVPPS
+224 VHYVETPPN
-233 ELAKHAFKNLW
+233 ELAKHAFRNLW

-250 VNNKGLLIYLIAYFL
+250 VNNKGLFIYLLAYFL

-340 RLVEPY
+340 RIVEPY
-346 QLDLVSTTRETISA
+346 QLDVVAETRYAIKM

-365 ESKEDQKTWETLS
+365 QSDADQKVWDTVKK
-378 RDYVE
+378 DYVE
-383 DARAALSAEDRAAAF
+383 GIRATLSEEDRSAAF
-398 DEVTADMVRKASD
+398 ATVTEDYFDKIGESADYYYRFSD
-411 PAGVSYA
+411 IGATTTAGA
-418 FSSDAVRE
+418 AIRMIGDAM
-426 TAATAIAAVGEEL
+426 AP
-439 DVYAQDTQKQA
+439 YAQDTQKQA
-450 DYNSAK
+450 DYNAAK
-456 GLATALFWVLAVLVG
+456 SLATSLFWVLAVLVG

-481 RSYYGKLVPQARSA
+481 RSYYGKLVPQKRSA

-528 GILSLLIL
+528 GILSLLLL

-542 LLIFGRKELAKTEIE
+542 LLILGRKELAKTEIE

-563 RMAAQE
+563 RMQAQE

>member
-1 MLYCNQSLLSSL
+1 
-13 TIKIRWEKVGY
+13 
-24 YMRQRDLTK
+24 MRQRDESK
-33 RFTKQEKS
+33 RFTKVEKS

-67 MAGDLGNK
+67 VAGDLGNK

-87 GAIIAPTL
+87 GAIISPTL
-95 GALADFKGNKKK
+95 GAVADFKGNKKK

-118 STAALAFFDDWK
+118 STAVLAFVGDWK

-188 VMLLNDYNAFSM
+188 VMLLRNYDPIAM

-224 VHYVEVPPS
+224 VHYVETPPS
-233 ELAKHAFKNLW
+233 ELAKHAFSNLW

-250 VNNKGLLIYLIAYFL
+250 VNNKGLFIYLIAYFL

-278 NYGATLGLGTTGMIL
+278 NYGATLGLGTTGMIF

-316 GAIRMIIAAIAMY
+316 GAIKMIIAAIAMY

-346 QLDLVSTTRETISA
+346 QLDLVDSTRSSIAA
-360 QGVAF
+360 QNVVY
-365 ESKEDQKTWETLS
+365 ESKEDTKAWDTLTK
-378 RDYVE
+378 DLVE
-383 DARAALSAEDRAAAF
+383 DTRAALSETDRTAAF
-398 DEVTADMVRKASD
+398 DEIVATYATKAAD
-411 PAGVSYA
+411 PADVLYQ
-418 FSSDAVRE
+418 FSSDESRSVAV
-426 TAATAIAAVGEEL
+426 TAIEAVGADL
-439 DVYAQDTQKQA
+439 DVYAQDTAKQTSY
-450 DYNSAK
+450 DGAK
-456 GLATALFWVLAVLVG
+456 SVATALFWVLAVLVG

-481 RSYYGKLVPQARSA
+481 RSYYGKLVPQKRSA

-521 LTDRASI
+521 LTDRASV
-528 GILSLLIL
+528 GILSLLLL
-536 FASGGL
+536 FGAGGI
-542 LLIFGRKELAKTEIE
+542 LLISGRKELEKTEKE

-563 RMAAQE
+563 RMAMSEE

>member
-1 MLYCNQSLLSSL
+1 
-13 TIKIRWEKVGY
+13 
-24 YMRQRDLTK
+24 MRQRDPNK
-33 RFTKQEKS
+33 RFTLQEKS

-67 MAGDLGNK
+67 VAGDLGNK
-75 WWGIGVSIASLI
+75 WWGIGVSLASLI
-87 GAIIAPTL
+87 GAIISPTL

-118 STAALAFFDDWK
+118 STAVLAFVGDWK

-156 VTTED
+156 VTTEE

-188 VMLLNDYNAFSM
+188 VMLLNNYNAFSM

-224 VHYVEVPPS
+224 VHYVETPQG
-233 ELAKHAFKNLW
+233 ELAKHAFRNLW

-250 VNNKGLLIYLIAYFL
+250 VSNKGLFIYLIAYFL

-278 NYGATLGLGTTGMIL
+278 NYGATLGLGTTGMIF

-346 QLDLVSTTRETISA
+346 QLDLVNTTRQTIKA
-360 QGVAF
+360 QDISF
-365 ESKEDQKTWETLS
+365 ENADDQKAWTELS
-378 RDYVE
+378 KDYVE
-383 DARAALSAEDRAAAF
+383 DTRAALSAEDRTAAF
-398 DEVTADMVRKASD
+398 DEVTADLVRKAGD

-418 FSSDAVRE
+418 FSGDAART
-426 TAATAIAAVGEEL
+426 TAANAITAVGQQL
-439 DVYAQDTQKQA
+439 DAYAKDTQKQA
-450 DYNSAK
+450 DYNAAK
-456 GLATALFWVLAVLVG
+456 GTATILFWVLAVLVG

-481 RSYYGKLVPQARSA
+481 RSYFGKLVPQTRSA

-507 ATVIGPLLYAMFYF
+507 ATVIGPLLYAMFYM

-542 LLIFGRKELAKTEIE
+542 LLLFGRKELEKTEIE
-557 MREANA
+557 MRQANA
-563 RMAAQE
+563 RIQAGE

>member
-1 MLYCNQSLLSSL
+1 
-13 TIKIRWEKVGY
+13 
-24 YMRQRDLTK
+24 MRQRDLSK

-67 MAGDLGNK
+67 QAGDLGNK

-87 GAIIAPTL
+87 GAFIAPTL

-118 STAALAFFDDWK
+118 STAALAFVGDWK

-188 VMLLNDYNAFSM
+188 VMLLNDYSAFSM

-224 VHYVEVPPS
+224 VHYVETPPN
-233 ELAKHAFKNLW
+233 ELAKHAFRNLW

-250 VNNKGLLIYLIAYFL
+250 VNNKGLFIYLLAYFL

-329 FVICG
+329 FIICG

-340 RLVEPY
+340 RIVEPY
-346 QLDLVSTTRETISA
+346 QLDVVAETRYAIKM

-365 ESKEDQKTWETLS
+365 QSDADQKVWDTIKK
-378 RDYVE
+378 DYVE
-383 DARAALSAEDRAAAF
+383 DIRATLSEEDRAAAF
-398 DEVTADMVRKASD
+398 STTTEEYFNKIGDSADYYYRFSDIGATTTAGAAIRMI
-411 PAGVSYA
+411 G
-418 FSSDAVRE
+418 DAM
-426 TAATAIAAVGEEL
+426 AP
-439 DVYAQDTQKQA
+439 YAQDTQKQA
-450 DYNSAK
+450 DYNAAK
-456 GLATALFWVLAVLVG
+456 SLATSLFWVLAVLVG

-481 RSYYGKLVPQARSA
+481 RSYYGKLVPQKRSA

-528 GILSLLIL
+528 GILSLLLL

-542 LLIFGRKELAKTEIE
+542 LLILGRKELAKTEIE

-563 RMAAQE
+563 RMQAQE